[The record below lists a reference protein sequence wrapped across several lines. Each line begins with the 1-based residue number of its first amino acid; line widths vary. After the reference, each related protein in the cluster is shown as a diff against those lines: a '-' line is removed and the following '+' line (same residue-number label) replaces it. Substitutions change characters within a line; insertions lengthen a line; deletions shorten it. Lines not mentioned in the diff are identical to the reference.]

1 MALEASVLDPA
12 RIRAL
17 VNKEYGIEV
26 QRAERLPLGTANCY
40 RLYTSNQ
47 SYFLKE
53 FQSSMQETALLRE
66 ADLTRRL
73 AERGIRTAQF
83 IRTKSGGPFIVEQG
97 HLICLQEYIEG
108 TAYGYDDFP
117 KELLMEMGALLGRLH
132 TAMAGCTLP
141 SDKIEFTEASLAQTE
156 AKLARLL
163 SVLEAHRTDKN
174 YQKIKQDLHEKSRIL
189 QQNRQWMEIC
199 RHAACAPSHGDFQG
213 CQLICGDGHI
223 RAVIDFSAACTLP
236 LVWEVMRSYVQTSSF
251 CRRAA
256 KIDADELLQY
266 VAAYL
271 QQAPLSQADLAAM
284 PYVYLWQLSKSAY
297 GYEEYL
303 LSESEDRDGLLAFA
317 FWRTRICQELVRQ
330 APVLSRKLSALAAA
344 RD

>member
-1 MALEASVLDPA
+1 MALEASVLD
-12 RIRAL
+12 REKIKRL
-17 VNKEYGIEV
+17 VKKEYGIEV
-26 QRAERLPLGTANCY
+26 QEVKRLPLGTANCY
-40 RLYTSNQ
+40 RLLAQQQ

-53 FQSSMQETALLRE
+53 FQSSMQEAALLRE
-66 ADLTRRL
+66 ADLTSKL
-73 AERGIRTAQF
+73 AERGICTAQF
-83 IRTKSGGPFIVEQG
+83 IKTQRGRPFIKERG

-117 KELLMEMGALLGRLH
+117 KELLTEMAALLGRLH
-132 TAMAGCTLP
+132 HAMAGYALP
-141 SDKIEFTEASLAQTE
+141 CGKIEFTEESLAKTE

-163 SVLEAHRTDKN
+163 SVLEAHRSDKN

-189 QQNRQWMEIC
+189 QQNRQWIEMC
-199 RHAACAPSHGDFQG
+199 RLVTCGPSHGDFQG
-213 CQLICGDGHI
+213 CQLICGGGHI

-251 CRRAA
+251 CRHAA
-256 KIDADELLQY
+256 KIDADELLRY

-271 QQAPLSQADLAAM
+271 QQAPLSRADLAAM
-284 PYVYLWQLSKSAY
+284 PYVYLWQLSQSAY

-317 FWRTRICQELVRQ
+317 FWRTQICQELVQ
-330 APVLSRKLSALAAA
+330 EAPVLSQRLSDLAAVK
-344 RD
+344 D